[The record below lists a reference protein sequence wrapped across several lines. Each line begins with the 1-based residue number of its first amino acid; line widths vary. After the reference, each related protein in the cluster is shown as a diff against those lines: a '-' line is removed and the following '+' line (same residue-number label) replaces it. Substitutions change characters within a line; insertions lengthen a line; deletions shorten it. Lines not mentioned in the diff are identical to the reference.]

1 MCFLKRKL
9 QVIYLIKFRYL
20 MKDAFE
26 ERIREDFNLFSKQ
39 ILHILQVS
47 KWELPILVGIGI
59 KI

>member
-1 MCFLKRKL
+1 M
-9 QVIYLIKFRYL
+9 

-39 ILHILQVS
+39 ILHILQVL

-59 KI
+59 KIWAIK